1 MKTAQEYFDE
11 YAVSHQNETN
21 QTIHYIC
28 VPLIFFSVI
37 GLLMSIPTTL
47 LENTFGLYNPLLEN
61 WAVVVGVIIS
71 IFYLRL
77 GFWYFTEMLFV
88 ILVSIIGNFWL
99 GNTVNL
105 LYASLIIFILAW
117 IGQFYGHKI
126 EGAKPSFL
134 KDLEFLLIGPLWVIQ
149 KLNKKKKLNHERR
162 NIF

>member
-117 IGQFYGHKI
+117 IGQFYGHKK

-149 KLNKKKKLNHERR
+149 KLNKKKN
-162 NIF
+162 

>member
-47 LENTFGLYNPLLEN
+47 LENTFDLHNPILEN
-61 WAVVVGVIIS
+61 WAVIIGVIIS
-71 IFYLRL
+71 FFYLRL
-77 GFWYFTEMLFV
+77 GFRYFTEMLFV
-88 ILVSIIGNFWL
+88 MLLCILCNFWIGKNLNLFYVSII
-99 GNTVNL
+99 
-105 LYASLIIFILAW
+105 IFVLAW

-134 KDLEFLLIGPLWVIQ
+134 KDLEFLLIGPLWVIE
-149 KLNKKKKLNHERR
+149 KLRK
-162 NIF
+162 

>member
-37 GLLMSIPTTL
+37 GLLMSIPTPL

-77 GFWYFTEMLFV
+77 WFWYFTEMLFV

-149 KLNKKKKLNHERR
+149 KLNKKKN
-162 NIF
+162 